1 MSLLSGLFTELEK
14 VPAPRFAVRE
24 NVARPEAPAKYL
36 EQQQRPNGKRP
47 PECRNQHSVLE
58 AARPSDHAPPQLEA
72 MPTKARH
79 FIQTAA
85 TSSPEW
91 LAARDA
97 IYHHLMLCR
106 SCYAPTGRH
115 CLAGAELRQRYDQ
128 TPMVNDGKPSRR
140 ELETLLTPALTP
152 PRGKR
157 DASPQRSRTT

>member
-14 VPAPRFAVRE
+14 VPAPRFAVSE
-24 NVARPEAPAKYL
+24 NVARPDRVPAAQL
-36 EQQQRPNGKRP
+36 EQRQQPSSERSPRTSTPVYGHLPTLGEDPDQSRP
-47 PECRNQHSVLE
+47 
-58 AARPSDHAPPQLEA
+58 
-72 MPTKARH
+72 

-115 CLAGAELRQRYDQ
+115 CPAGAELRQRYDQ
-128 TPMVNDGKPSRR
+128 TPMVNDGKPSRS
-140 ELETLLTPALTP
+140 ELETPLTPALTP

-157 DASPQRSRTT
+157 DASPQRSRAQ